1 MLESDYLID
10 NFQIYK
16 NENVIKVESDREN
29 EIYRFDENDNLINPQ
44 IFKIQKEI
52 EKLEKQKKELE
63 NKLKLLTTQFE
74 YDIIIIE
81 MRKPNLKEREMI
93 NMAKRK
99 VNGVQKVTV
108 DKNAA
113 QFMRTAENLA
123 RKGKT
128 NKKLNGRN
136 ANLKAKKYAIA

>member
-1 MLESDYLID
+1 
-10 NFQIYK
+10 
-16 NENVIKVESDREN
+16 
-29 EIYRFDENDNLINPQ
+29 
-44 IFKIQKEI
+44 
-52 EKLEKQKKELE
+52 
-63 NKLKLLTTQFE
+63 
-74 YDIIIIE
+74 

-99 VNGVQKVTV
+99 TNGVQKVTV